1 MKALFYASAILIS
14 ISLAFYIFYK
24 SKNNNL
30 NQKYQKIAKFILFF
44 TSGGWIFW
52 TLGISTFI
60 IGYPITGWLFNFQ
73 LSFIFIVII
82 VCWLLYRNKMKDKS
96 NLENKDVV
104 INELKEKLSLAE
116 QDNKILDNQALE
128 EALRK
133 KLKSSLFAIN
143 EVQEH
148 RTWLINSIKSSK
160 FRICILSGWA
170 TSYVIDNDFK
180 LLIKEALKRGVKVYL
195 GFGYQ
200 SSDKKINTKFEDKAA
215 KLLWEL
221 REWCQNIQGD
231 GEIEV
236 FEFANHAKVLIKDD
250 EYVVIGSF
258 NWLSNAKGR
267 NLERSWVVKDKFLV
281 DNEFDE
287 VHSIMDELRKVEKR
301 HFIKKFLPGILKK

>member
-1 MKALFYASAILIS
+1 MTALLFILSIIIS
-14 ISLAFYIFYK
+14 IPLSFYIFFK
-24 SKNNNL
+24 SKNPRVS
-30 NQKYQKIAKFILFF
+30 QKNKKLAKYILMF
-44 TSGGWIFW
+44 TSGGWIAW
-52 TLGISTFI
+52 TLGLSELFIGYSLKGALFVFQITLI
-60 IGYPITGWLFNFQ
+60 IGL
-73 LSFIFIVII
+73 II
-82 VCWLLYRNKMKDKS
+82 ISYLLYSNKMKDKS
-96 NLENKDVV
+96 K
-104 INELKEKLSLAE
+104 INELEEKLSLAE
-116 QDNKILDNQALE
+116 QDNKILDNKALE

-148 RTWLINSIKSSK
+148 RTWLINSVKSSK

-200 SSDKKINTKFEDKAA
+200 SSEKKINTKYEDKAA
-215 KLLWEL
+215 KFLWEL
-221 REWCQNIQGD
+221 REWCQNIQGN

-267 NLERSWVVKDKFLV
+267 NLERSWIVKDKFLV

-287 VHSIMDELRKVEKR
+287 VLSIMKELRKVEKR
-301 HFIKKFLPGILKK
+301 HFIKKFFPGILKK